1 MSRDGYDSL
10 ILPGRPWWCE
20 PDLGLASAHRE
31 CGMDGFYRGIETSL
45 LAFSLVLGLGALVL
59 SHRALP
65 RPTVA
70 QLAVSLPMISVS
82 ALP

>member
-1 MSRDGYDSL
+1 
-10 ILPGRPWWCE
+10 
-20 PDLGLASAHRE
+20 
-31 CGMDGFYRGIETSL
+31 MDALYRGIETSL

-59 SHRALP
+59 SHRPLP